1 MKLLFIDDDQ
11 IEREIFFDALQSVN
25 AHIEFDFAESCYDAL
40 YKLKLQ
46 KRPDFIFL
54 DIQMP
59 LRTGKECLIFIKS
72 NPLLDH
78 IPVVVYSGS
87 NREEDKNEC
96 IALGA
101 YKYLLKPSNF
111 QTLCNELNHFFNDE
125 LHTHHS
131 ELA

>member
-1 MKLLFIDDDQ
+1 MKLLFVDDDQ
-11 IEREIFFDALQSVN
+11 VEREIFFDAIKTVN
-25 AHIEFDFAESCYDAL
+25 PRIEFDFAESCNDAL

-54 DIQMP
+54 DLEMP
-59 LRTGKECLIFIKS
+59 LRTGKECLKSIKS

-101 YKYLLKPSNF
+101 SKYMVKPTNF
-111 QTLCNELNHFFNDE
+111 ETLCRELRTV
-125 LHTHHS
+125 L
-131 ELA
+131 